1 MKKKLTER
9 IKMMSNILDTIVPFR
24 GKHEGKPLGQILRC
38 DRGWVEWAAENAY
51 NKGWQKKFAAALKLK
66 PEESNSSRPTYRQIK
81 SSYPLS
87 VYQQAIVDAY
97 TSGDNMAIE
106 ARAGSGKTFMLKH
119 LASMTT
125 QCAVKIVAFN
135 VHIAKEL
142 SEKLKKQWKT
152 VTVQT
157 IHSAARGILS
167 ERMSRKLT
175 VDSDEVKYRDIIR
188 EMIKRPDDSYDKE
201 LAGVVRELTKMA
213 RLTLTDYR
221 DYKAMQEMADVY
233 NKPTSIIFFTDDG
246 QMKVRV
252 ESDEVLTL
260 VEKAIDEGI
269 KQADKL
275 GVIDFDDMLYLV
287 ASRGYTPS
295 KQVDVVM
302 ADEGQDFNAAQIK
315 VFRALGKTGSQKVIV
330 SDPYQAIQGFAYADY
345 ESFERL
351 AEGIGQHKRLTMP
364 ITYRCP
370 ASHVRLAREI
380 VPDFQAREGAPE
392 GVLEYAHSDDF
403 PALVKAG
410 DLVISRTTAPLIK
423 NCIKLL
429 QAGTP
434 AYVRG
439 RALHKEL
446 IDFIKKAMS
455 FANTK
460 LVREALMAVEAY
472 KMHQVEALVNN
483 DASESAVSNFTD
495 RAECAQ
501 AILKAYPVSSLGE
514 LSEKVKELTIEPD
527 DTEKVV
533 LATGHRSKG
542 DENGRVFVLNYSWL
556 PFTRSDMSDEQS
568 RQEDYV
574 HYVILTR
581 SSGALYLLDDD
592 HDSILKEESENDEGE
607 EGEEGEACE
616 ASKKSKE
623 VSINLRKLR
632 ELITELAKITR
643 GKKYKGR
650 HTDIKRVVNM
660 LEESLS

>member
-1 MKKKLTER
+1 
-9 IKMMSNILDTIVPFR
+9 MSNILNEIVPFR

-38 DRGWVEWAAENAY
+38 DRGWVQWAAENAY
-51 NKGWQKKFAAALKLK
+51 NLGWRKKFAAALKLK
-66 PEESNSSRPTYRQIK
+66 LEESSKEKPTYLK
-81 SSYPLS
+81 VPSEYPLS
-87 VYQQAIVDAY
+87 IYQQAIVDAY
-97 TSGDNMAIE
+97 TEGNNLAIE

-125 QCAVKIVAFN
+125 ECKVKIVAFN
-135 VHIAKEL
+135 VHIASEL

-157 IHSAARGILS
+157 IHSAAYSILS
-167 ERMSRKLT
+167 ERMSCKLD
-175 VDSDEVKYRDIIR
+175 VDGDEVKYRDIIR
-188 EMIKRPDDSYDKE
+188 EMIKRADDSYDKE

-221 DYKAMQEMADVY
+221 DYEAMQEMADVY
-233 NKPTSIIFFTDDG
+233 NKPTQIIFFTDDG
-246 QMKVRV
+246 RLKIRV
-252 ESDEVLTL
+252 ESQEVLTL
-260 VEKAIDEGI
+260 VEKALDKGI
-269 KQADKL
+269 KQADKR
-275 GVIDFDDMLYLV
+275 GYIDFDDMLYLV

-295 KQVDVVM
+295 KQVDIVM

-315 VFRALGKTGSQKVIV
+315 VFEVLGKKGSQKIIV
-330 SDPYQAIQGFAYADY
+330 GDSYQAIQGFAYAAYD
-345 ESFERL
+345 SFKRL
-351 AEGIGQHKRLTMP
+351 GSAIGEHKRLTMP

-370 ASHVRLAREI
+370 ASHVRLASQI

-392 GVLEYAHSDDF
+392 GVLEYAHTDDF

-410 DLVISRTTAPLIK
+410 DLVICRTTAPLIK

-446 IDFIKKAMS
+446 IEFIKKAMS

-460 LVREALMAVEAY
+460 LVSDAFAAVETY
-472 KMHQVEALVNN
+472 IYNQIGLLMDH
-483 DASESAVSNFTD
+483 DASESAISNFTD
-495 RAECAQ
+495 RAECAL
-501 AILKAYPVSSLGE
+501 AILAAYPVSSLDE
-514 LSEKVKELTIEPD
+514 LSEKIKQLTVEPD

-542 DENGRVFVLNYSWL
+542 DENKRVFVLNYSWL

-568 RQEDYV
+568 RQEDFV

-581 SSGALYLLDDD
+581 SSGALYLLDDG
-592 HDSILKEESENDEGE
+592 HDSILKEESETDEE
-607 EGEEGEACE
+607 EENLMQSPKEQVVEKQVVE
-616 ASKKSKE
+616 ASSEQKDLS
-623 VSINLRKLR
+623 VNLAHVR
-632 ELITELAKITR
+632 ELVTELVGIVRAS
-643 GKKYKGR
+643 KYKGR
-650 HTDIKRVVNM
+650 YTDIKRVVGKIEKE
-660 LEESLS
+660 LLI